1 MFSLFLQE
9 MCSIVINI
17 IILKKSFELKDSSEG
32 YEDESLIISILSLFQ
47 GIISLIS
54 ITILGIHSLY
64 FKVLSRMLWF
74 IFYSLIMIFY
84 LIAIMITT
92 YVFEMSKEN
101 NDSEEIKNFLKLK
114 KIMIFLCI
122 VKCIF
127 YLVSSVVTWIERK
140 KIMKEINDSPFN
152 IVDEEFTEQM
162 YKNIIDHSLNPLN
175 KNAKEEFN
183 RYTLYS
189 KEKGKHKSL
198 KSLPFSINSSE
209 NGSKIESEAD
219 KKSK

>member
-1 MFSLFLQE
+1 
-9 MCSIVINI
+9 MCSIIINI
-17 IILKKSFELKDSSEG
+17 IILKKSFGLNDSSDG
-32 YEDESLIISILSLFQ
+32 FEDESLIISIISLLQ
-47 GIISLIS
+47 GIFSIIS
-54 ITILGIHSLY
+54 ITILGVHSLY

-74 IFYSLIMIFY
+74 IFYSLIMICY
-84 LIAIMITT
+84 CLAIMITT
-92 YVFEMSKEN
+92 YIFEISKEN
-101 NDSEEIKNFLKLK
+101 NDSEEIKDFLKIK
-114 KIMIFLCI
+114 RIMIFLCI

-127 YLVSSVVTWIERK
+127 YLASSVITWIERR

-152 IVDEEFTEQM
+152 IVVDEEFTEQM

-175 KNAKEEFN
+175 KDAKEEFN

-189 KEKGKHKSL
+189 REKGKHKSL

-209 NGSKIESEAD
+209 NGSKIESEAE